1 MREKGRLTTEEL
13 ADELVRRSR
22 PKRSETHHLFEW
34 DAQKGHAIYL
44 VERAKSLIM
53 KVKCCF
59 VEAPDEPVR
68 SFPVVVSDG
77 KKGPI
82 AMQEVIGSRELMA
95 AVLEQA
101 KADLETWSRRYER
114 LRRVAELRGVFGA
127 IKGVVRK
134 K

>member
-1 MREKGRLTTEEL
+1 MVDNGLGERGPGSGAEGRLELAEILEEL
-13 ADELVRRSR
+13 V
-22 PKRSETHHLFEW
+22 
-34 DAQKGHAIYL
+34 GL